1 MMQKDK
7 GFIELN
13 DKNLTRLPLAPFCKQ
28 KAFSSLNIMSDS
40 HNKKENSA
48 NDIEI
53 FSSPQNMNAIH
64 EEFGKLQ
71 KAISSL
77 GGKMSSV
84 LQSQE
89 NEFLAA
95 YTSHMRN
102 VARDFHKSM
111 DEIQTKEKAIENH
124 VLVKNY
130 EKERDWYRNEAFQ
143 LDSTLTKTKAKEVEL
158 AGKCN
163 ELEKDREWL
172 SNQLKQV
179 MTEKNAIL
187 QQLSKD

>member
-1 MMQKDK
+1 
-7 GFIELN
+7 
-13 DKNLTRLPLAPFCKQ
+13 
-28 KAFSSLNIMSDS
+28 MSDS
-40 HNKKENSA
+40 HKKEENSA
-48 NDIEI
+48 NDVEN
-53 FSSPQNMNAIH
+53 FCSPQNMNAVH

-71 KAISSL
+71 NALSSL

-111 DEIQTKEKAIENH
+111 DEIQSKEKAIENH
-124 VLVKNY
+124 VLVKKL
-130 EKERDWYRNEAFQ
+130 EKERDWYKKEAFQ
-143 LDSTLTKTKAKEVEL
+143 LDSTLTKTHAKEVEL

-179 MTEKNAIL
+179 MTEKNAMV
-187 QQLSKD
+187 QQFNKD

>member
-1 MMQKDK
+1 
-7 GFIELN
+7 
-13 DKNLTRLPLAPFCKQ
+13 
-28 KAFSSLNIMSDS
+28 MSDS
-40 HNKKENSA
+40 HKKEDV
-48 NDIEI
+48 NDVEN
-53 FSSPQNMNAIH
+53 FCSPQNMNSVH

-71 KAISSL
+71 NALSFL

-89 NEFLAA
+89 HEYLAA

-111 DEIQTKEKAIENH
+111 DEIQSKEKAIENH
-124 VLVKNY
+124 VLVKKL
-130 EKERDWYRNEAFQ
+130 EKERDWYKKEAFQ

-158 AGKCN
+158 ARKCN
-163 ELEKDREWL
+163 ELEKDRDWL

-179 MTEKNAIL
+179 MTEKNAMC
-187 QQLSKD
+187 KG